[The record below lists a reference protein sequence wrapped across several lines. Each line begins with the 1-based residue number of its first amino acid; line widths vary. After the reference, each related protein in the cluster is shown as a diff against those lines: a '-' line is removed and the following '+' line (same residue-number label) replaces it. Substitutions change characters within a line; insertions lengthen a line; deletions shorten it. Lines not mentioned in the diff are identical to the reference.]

1 MFKLKAFIL
10 FFVYIYP
17 IFLTSWSLINLKGR
31 LHVSKN
37 IVSMYGIMEQV
48 WHANGLMAQWHS
60 PPYVRFSSRGQIPLS
75 IRKKEKEKEK
85 SVALIRLE
93 VGPWCNGKCLPPKLM
108 SHMFKSRNQHLP
120 QKKNAGKPAYQS
132 PLTNPTKWVFCAL
145 GTTLLVI
152 NVIQHTSAIFFYLME
167 FRNCPWYYSP
177 CSNLH
182 QKALIA
188 PPQR

>member
-1 MFKLKAFIL
+1 MQWQVPSTK
-10 FFVYIYP
+10 
-17 IFLTSWSLINLKGR
+17 INES
-31 LHVSKN
+31 HV
-37 IVSMYGIMEQV
+37 QV
-48 WHANGLMAQWHS
+48 QKSAS
-60 PPYVRFSSRGQIPLS
+60 PP
-75 IRKKEKEKEK
+75 KKKKK
-85 SVALIRLE
+85 
-93 VGPWCNGKCLPPKLM
+93 
-108 SHMFKSRNQHLP
+108 
-120 QKKNAGKPAYQS
+120 KKNAGKPAYQS

>member
-1 MFKLKAFIL
+1 MPLNPWSEWCYLIYKNKFKLIGMFKLKAFIL

-120 QKKNAGKPAYQS
+120 PKKKKKKKMLVNLPINHLSQTPQS
-132 PLTNPTKWVFCAL
+132 GCFV
-145 GTTLLVI
+145 
-152 NVIQHTSAIFFYLME
+152 H
-167 FRNCPWYYSP
+167 
-177 CSNLH
+177 
-182 QKALIA
+182 
-188 PPQR
+188 